1 MSGKMEQSFMFRMCS
16 TQSVSP
22 GFAVLQSHFQC
33 TVKAALRKGKLASST
48 RHLLYGEDGCGSDNL
63 FIKISECV

>member
-1 MSGKMEQSFMFRMCS
+1 MFRICS
-16 TQSVSP
+16 IQSVSP